1 MKSSQENLEIQGS
14 ARESTSNSKSVH
26 ALLFIT
32 NAQSEGEFDTSIVIK
47 GTKKLRRGTS
57 QHRNSYKLSEFDED
71 MFLFPIT
78 HNQFPLCDKRRL
90 HKKSREEAVPTAG
103 DDVCS
108 TADRTTPAPRT
119 APLEGARNNLKR
131 GCRLATPQ
139 EFVYILRGET
149 VRRWRTSCPCDC
161 VRAST
166 AIAPN
171 WAATAPQSKLRF
183 TRKAHRLQN
192 SVSFAHTSLFGRF
205 WISLVKLIFPITELI
220 FWSIMHHYRSLQR
233 WL

>member
-90 HKKSREEAVPTAG
+90 HKKISRGGSSYRRGRRLLHRGPHYTRSTHGTARGRTKQPQARVPA
-103 DDVCS
+103 CN
-108 TADRTTPAPRT
+108 TTRICIHSGRRDCPAMEDELPV
-119 APLEGARNNLKR
+119 
-131 GCRLATPQ
+131 RLRESQ
-139 EFVYILRGET
+139 HRH
-149 VRRWRTSCPCDC
+149 S
-161 VRAST
+161 
-166 AIAPN
+166 
-171 WAATAPQSKLRF
+171 SKLSSHNA
-183 TRKAHRLQN
+183 TEQTSLHEE
-192 SVSFAHTSLFGRF
+192 STSFA
-205 WISLVKLIFPITELI
+205 KLCFFRPHLTL
-220 FWSIMHHYRSLQR
+220 R
-233 WL
+233 